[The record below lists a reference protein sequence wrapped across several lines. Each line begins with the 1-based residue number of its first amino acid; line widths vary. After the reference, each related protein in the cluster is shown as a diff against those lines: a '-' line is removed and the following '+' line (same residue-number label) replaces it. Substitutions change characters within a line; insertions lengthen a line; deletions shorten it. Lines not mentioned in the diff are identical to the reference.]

1 MEPMHEMDGTMDP
14 LNPGDEELQRRLEA
28 YANERLRPDPLATAQ
43 ARARVLA
50 QARRSAAGAGAPA
63 GTTGGRPGL
72 RRWRPFIGLAAAALA
87 LVLLV
92 GGAAAMSEAGGPLY
106 GTRLWLEEV
115 TMPSDPAARAEAELR
130 RIAARFQEME
140 AAAARGDQ
148 GAMNAALAEYQA
160 TVDEAL
166 GSVPAEMR
174 DEHLQAVLSKHLD
187 VLDGLLKT
195 APAPAIKG
203 LMNAIEN
210 SGKALDRLDDL
221 APAGSP
227 PGGGKPSVKPDASP
241 AGGKPSVKPD
251 ASPAGGKPSVK
262 PDASPAGGKPSLT
275 P

>member
-1 MEPMHEMDGTMDP
+1 MHEMDGMLDP
-14 LNPGDEELQRRLEA
+14 LNPGDEELRRRLEA
-28 YANERLRPDPLATAQ
+28 YADERLRPDALATAQ
-43 ARARVLA
+43 TRARVLA
-50 QARRSAAGAGAPA
+50 QARRSATAAAAPA
-63 GTTGGRPGL
+63 AAIGGAPGL

-130 RIAARFQEME
+130 RIEARFREME

-148 GAMNAALAEYQA
+148 SAMDAALTEYQS

-174 DEHLQAVLSKHLD
+174 DEHLQVVLSKHLD

-203 LMNAIEN
+203 LENAIEK

-221 APAGSP
+221 APADSP
-227 PGGGKPSVKPDASP
+227 PGGGKPSPKPDASP
-241 AGGKPSVKPD
+241 AGGSGPSPKPD
-251 ASPAGGKPSVK
+251 VSPSGGGKPSPK
-262 PDASPAGGKPSLT
+262 P
-275 P
+275 